1 MPKKPKKLTLTSLK
15 KKAPKIP
22 SYTCVSIDN
31 VISKLEKLVQRK
43 KALDKKQLKDL
54 VKRLEKLR
62 SANEHLRD
70 SGVYWYEKLKL
81 LLKNR

>member
-1 MPKKPKKLTLTSLK
+1 MPKKPKKLTLTSLR

-22 SYTCVSIDN
+22 NHTCVSIDN